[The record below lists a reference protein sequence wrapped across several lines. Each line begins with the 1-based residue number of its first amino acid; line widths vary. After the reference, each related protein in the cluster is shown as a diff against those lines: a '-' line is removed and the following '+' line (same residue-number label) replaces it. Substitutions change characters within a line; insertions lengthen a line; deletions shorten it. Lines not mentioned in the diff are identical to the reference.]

1 PPGSTIADSCGRR
14 IHRPSKSATEV
25 TPAQSSLKIS
35 GGVNGF
41 HAPLPTPYT
50 HQHTEHIQHAE
61 YIQHTE
67 HHKNKNKFFSF
78 SCLQVFFARYRAI

>member
-1 PPGSTIADSCGRR
+1 ALLGALSNVKNGDFPPR
-14 IHRPSKSATEV
+14 
-25 TPAQSSLKIS
+25 
-35 GGVNGF
+35 

-50 HQHTEHIQHAE
+50 LQHDEDIQHAE